1 MSHPVVTPVNA
12 VPAGV
17 AHTTLRL
24 QQLIGRRV
32 VDSGGRRIGR
42 VAECLAEADGDE
54 LRVVGLLVGPGA
66 WAARYGSA
74 VGQAGRLVRWEEILT
89 LTPHIILR
97 PRAE

>member
-1 MSHPVVTPVNA
+1 VNA

-74 VGQAGRLVRWEEILT
+74 AGQAGRLVRWEEILT
-89 LTPHIILR
+89 LAPHIILR

>member
-1 MSHPVVTPVNA
+1 VVTPVNA

-42 VAECLAEADGDE
+42 VAECLAEEDGDE

-89 LTPHIILR
+89 LAPHIILR

>member
-1 MSHPVVTPVNA
+1 VVTPVNA

-74 VGQAGRLVRWEEILT
+74 AGQAGRLVRWEEILT
-89 LTPHIILR
+89 LAPHIILR

>member
-74 VGQAGRLVRWEEILT
+74 AGQAGRLVRWEEILT
-89 LTPHIILR
+89 LAPHIILR

>member
-74 VGQAGRLVRWEEILT
+74 AGQAGRLVKWEEILT